1 MVKNWAF
8 QRSAI
13 EKDQAGLPRE
23 DDMEVG
29 HE

>member
-13 EKDQAGLPRE
+13 EKGKAGLPRE
-23 DDMEVG
+23 GDMEVG